1 MEAQE
6 NWTLKLD
13 EKLKKEKGD
22 CEAFKDSMVHRTDH
36 LVKELA
42 LKESSASSTVN
53 RNPEK
58 SCKECN
64 KTFLMN
70 FELEKHMV
78 NAHAA
83 KKNNSCDQCGKTF
96 YLKWR
101 LEKHFEVHNPGVKV
115 CKYKQSGHDCPYEE
129 VGCMFSHVTVTEEIV
144 NITLEDVESDE
155 AIEEDNLCY
164 YCNTMFDNQN
174 YLVLHMT
181 EHHMDRFNA
190 FQQDNSN
197 NL

>member
-1 MEAQE
+1 
-6 NWTLKLD
+6 
-13 EKLKKEKGD
+13 
-22 CEAFKDSMVHRTDH
+22 
-36 LVKELA
+36 
-42 LKESSASSTVN
+42 
-53 RNPEK
+53 
-58 SCKECN
+58 
-64 KTFLMN
+64 MN

-78 NAHAA
+78 NAHSA

-129 VGCMFSHVTVTEEIV
+129 VGYMFSHVTVTEEIV

-164 YCNTMFDNQN
+164 YCNTMFDNQDA
-174 YLVLHMT
+174 LVLHMT

-190 FQQDNSN
+190 LRQDNSN
-197 NL
+197 INL